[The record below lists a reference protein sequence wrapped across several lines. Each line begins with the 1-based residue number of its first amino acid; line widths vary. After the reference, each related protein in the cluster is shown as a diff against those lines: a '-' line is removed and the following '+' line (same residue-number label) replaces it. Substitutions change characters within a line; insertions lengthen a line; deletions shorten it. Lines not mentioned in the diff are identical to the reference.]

1 MLKIFKNFK
10 KKEWLLFSISIIF
23 IASQVWLDLKLPDYM
38 SEITKLVQTPGSE
51 MKEILTAGGWM
62 LLCALGSLVSS
73 ITVAGLASKIASNF
87 SARVR
92 FRLFDKVQSF
102 SMEEINNFSTAS
114 LITRSTNDITQVQTF
129 IVMGLQVLIKAP
141 ILAVWAILKIVGR
154 NWQLSLVTA
163 TAVLIL
169 MIFVVV
175 CIVLALPKFK
185 KLQVLVDNLNRV
197 SRESLSGISVTRAYN
212 AEKYQENKFE
222 KANEELTSVNL
233 FTNRTLATLMPTIT
247 LIMSGVS
254 LAIYWVGAILLQNSN
269 MMGRMELFSD
279 IIVFSSYSMQVIMA
293 FMMLVIVFIMLPRAT
308 VSAKRINEV
317 LDIIDVNKL
326 SIYKNGELKES
337 PIGVLG
343 EVEFKNVS
351 FKYPDADDYVIKNIN
366 FKANKGETVAFIG
379 ATGSGK
385 STLINL
391 IPRFYD
397 VTEGEVLVNGVNVKE
412 YDQKVLRNK
421 LGYVAQKVTLF
432 EGTIESNISFGECE
446 KSEITKNDVVY
457 GVYAAQATE
466 FVEKLDN
473 QYEAHVS
480 QGGKNFSGGQRQ
492 RLSIARAIA
501 RNPEILIFDDS
512 FSALDYKTDSKL
524 RKFLKK
530 ESIGTTTLIVAQ
542 RISSIK
548 EADKI
553 VVLEDGVMVGIGKH
567 DELMKTCE
575 VYKEIAYSQLSEDE
589 LAVAREVACSELS
602 KEDYV

>member
-1 MLKIFKNFK
+1 
-10 KKEWLLFSISIIF
+10 
-23 IASQVWLDLKLPDYM
+23 M

-141 ILAVWAILKIVGR
+141 ILAVWAILKIIGR

-317 LDIIDVNKL
+317 LDTEVKI
-326 SIYKNGELKES
+326 KNGELKES

-397 VTEGEVLVNGVNVKE
+397 VTEGEVLVNGVNIKE

>member
-114 LITRSTNDITQVQTF
+114 LITRSTNDVTQVQSF

-141 ILAVWAILKIVGR
+141 ILAVWAILKIIGR

-317 LDIIDVNKL
+317 LDTEVKI
-326 SIYKNGELKES
+326 KNGELKES

-397 VTEGEVLVNGVNVKE
+397 VTDGEILVNGVNVKE

-530 ESIGTTTLIVAQ
+530 ESVGTTTLIVAQ